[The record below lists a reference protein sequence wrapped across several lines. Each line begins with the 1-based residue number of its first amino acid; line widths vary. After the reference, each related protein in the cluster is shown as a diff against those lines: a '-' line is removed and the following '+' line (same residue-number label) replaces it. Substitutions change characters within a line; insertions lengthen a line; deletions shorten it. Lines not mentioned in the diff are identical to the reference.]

1 MSISVLVEQVENVY
15 RQSFRPNDP
24 VISRKEIL
32 DFVDYC
38 LEFYGHA
45 GIYRHNF
52 TVAEVLK
59 GMIKRFQYR
68 PSLDFDGDAVD
79 REYVREM
86 VFEIREN
93 EYRAQEDA

>member
-1 MSISVLVEQVENVY
+1 MSIGILVQQVENVY

-45 GIYRHNF
+45 GIYKHDF

-59 GMIKRFQYR
+59 GMIMRFGYR
-68 PSLDFDGDAVD
+68 PSIDFEGDTTD
-79 REYVREM
+79 RELVCEM
-86 VFEIREN
+86 VFEMRE
-93 EYRAQEDA
+93 RSAA

>member
-1 MSISVLVEQVENVY
+1 MSISVLVQQVENVY

-38 LEFYGHA
+38 LEYHGHA
-45 GIYRHNF
+45 GIYRDNF

-59 GMIKRFQYR
+59 GMIKRFNHL
-68 PSLDFDGDAVD
+68 PSCDFDGDSID
-79 REYVREM
+79 RELVRKM
-86 VFEIREN
+86 VFDLREGK
-93 EYRAQEDA
+93 